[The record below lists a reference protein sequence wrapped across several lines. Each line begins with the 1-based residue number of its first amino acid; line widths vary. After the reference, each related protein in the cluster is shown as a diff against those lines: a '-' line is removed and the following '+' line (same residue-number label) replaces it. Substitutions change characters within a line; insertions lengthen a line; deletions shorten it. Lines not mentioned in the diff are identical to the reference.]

1 MKPKHAEE
9 CRALIEQW
17 DHGNPISTIEMGGL
31 GMGYEQAIQSMAI
44 EFTRAHVDADMPED
58 KEKLWALYDETC
70 HAVMLKLDDE
80 LGGVTGAMFS
90 AGRNLAYQ
98 WLFNDGPSGVL
109 TQAEVKDRVI
119 SVTNPKPKEKV

>member
-9 CRALIEQW
+9 CAGLITLW
-17 DHGNPISTIEMGGL
+17 DAGIPIRTIEMGGL
-31 GMGYEQAIQSMAI
+31 GIAYEQAIQSMAI

-70 HAVMLKLDDE
+70 HAVMLKFDDE

-90 AGRNLAYQ
+90 AGRNLR
-98 WLFNDGPSGVL
+98 PTRTGVGQRG
-109 TQAEVKDRVI
+109 TR
-119 SVTNPKPKEKV
+119 